1 MLKLVTVG
9 DTRLEYVRQPSAHP
23 REDAPAIVFL
33 HEGLGSVAMWRDFP
47 QRVADATGCEAM
59 VYSRAGY
66 GRSDPAPLP
75 RSVRYMHDEGL
86 TVLPALLAALELE
99 RPILFGH
106 SDGGSIALLCA
117 GGTDTPLAGVIA
129 MAPHV
134 MVEEIS
140 VTSIAQAEVA
150 WQTTDLRV
158 RLGKHHADVEAA
170 FRGWNDI
177 WLHPE
182 FRDWNIEQY
191 LPRIRC
197 PVLAIQGEDDEYGTM
212 EQIERIAAQ
221 AEDVELAKLAD
232 CRHSPH
238 KDQPAAVIEAV
249 TGFVARLLG
258 D

>member
-9 DTRLEYVRQPSAHP
+9 ATRLEYVRLPSAHP
-23 REDAPAIVFL
+23 REGAPAIVFL

-197 PVLAIQGEDDEYGTM
+197 PVLAIQGEDDEYGSM
-212 EQIERIAAQ
+212 VQIERIAAQ

>member
-1 MLKLVTVG
+1 
-9 DTRLEYVRQPSAHP
+9 
-23 REDAPAIVFL
+23 
-33 HEGLGSVAMWRDFP
+33 
-47 QRVADATGCEAM
+47 
-59 VYSRAGY
+59 
-66 GRSDPAPLP
+66 
-75 RSVRYMHDEGL
+75 
-86 TVLPALLAALELE
+86 
-99 RPILFGH
+99 
-106 SDGGSIALLCA
+106 
-117 GGTDTPLAGVIA
+117 
-129 MAPHV
+129 

-197 PVLAIQGEDDEYGTM
+197 PVLSIQGEDDEYGTM
-212 EQIERIAAQ
+212 AQIERIAAQ

-249 TGFVARLLG
+249 AGFVARLLG